1 MAEQKNQDLNQLLK
15 IRRDKLAELQANGKD
30 PFQITKFNQTHHSLE
45 VKNLYEAHEAELLKD
60 RTEPDVTGLDEEQA
74 KEVQKND
81 YEERR
86 SIMDASPVHVAIAGR
101 MMFKRVMGK
110 ASFCNI
116 QDLQGNIQVY
126 VARDAIGADSY
137 ADFKKSDI
145 GDIFG
150 LEGFA
155 FRTRTGEISIHAEK
169 MTLLSKSLQ
178 ILPEKFHG
186 LTNTDMLYSQIYV
199 YMIMNK

>member
-1 MAEQKNQDLNQLLK
+1 MYPEWMRSRQREALK
-15 IRRDKLAELQANGKD
+15 A
-30 PFQITKFNQTHHSLE
+30 
-45 VKNLYEAHEAELLKD
+45 
-60 RTEPDVTGLDEEQA
+60 
-74 KEVQKND
+74 D

-86 SIMDASPVHVAIAGR
+86 AIMDAHPLHVAIAGR

-116 QDLQGNIQVY
+116 QDLQGSIQVY
-126 VARDAIGADSY
+126 VARDSIGEDSY
-137 ADFKKSDI
+137 ADFKKADI
-145 GDIFG
+145 GDIYG
-150 LEGFA
+150 LEGFV

-186 LTNTDMLYSQIYV
+186 LTDTDTRYRQRYGSDHESGQQGSFHQALPDHQGDS
-199 YMIMNK
+199 

>member
-86 SIMDASPVHVAIAGR
+86 CIMDASPIHVAIAGR

-110 ASFCNI
+110 ASFCNM
-116 QDLQGNIQVY
+116 LQETP
-126 VARDAIGADSY
+126 S
-137 ADFKKSDI
+137 
-145 GDIFG
+145 
-150 LEGFA
+150 E
-155 FRTRTGEISIHAEK
+155 
-169 MTLLSKSLQ
+169 Q
-178 ILPEKFHG
+178 ILMQILRNPISATSSAWKVLHSEPEPVRFLFMQRK
-186 LTNTDMLYSQIYV
+186 
-199 YMIMNK
+199 